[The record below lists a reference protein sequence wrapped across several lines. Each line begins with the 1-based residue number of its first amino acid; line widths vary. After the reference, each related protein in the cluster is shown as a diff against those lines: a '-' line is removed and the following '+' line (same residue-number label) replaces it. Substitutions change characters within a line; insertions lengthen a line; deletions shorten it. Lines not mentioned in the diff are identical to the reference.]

1 MVTSN
6 NTKYV
11 LDFEHNSAGLFGAG
25 ALFGLQLSDI
35 DPEYV
40 STLFTSIG
48 TIYEIQPLTGTLS
61 AVATKV
67 TVSSFTISYAS
78 TSLTLRCSGTT
89 ANAQI
94 KLWGTHEGVFQKEEW
109 YTRNNKQEDTRD
121 SAGAEVDLKY
131 ITVSKSYDI
140 TPGSFYAGYK
150 AVPDR
155 TLSTSITWTIRC
167 RADNT
172 SLTFTGITQNIHNDW
187 NKFKNNIRPFV
198 LKSQNEIATSG
209 TVTKY
214 T

>member
-1 MVTSN
+1 MITSN
-6 NTKYV
+6 NIKYT
-11 LDFEHNSAGLFGAG
+11 LDFEHDSGGLFGLG
-25 ALFGLQLSDI
+25 PLFGLLLSDI
-35 DPEYV
+35 DPVYV
-40 STLFTSIG
+40 STAFTSIG
-48 TIYEIQPLTGTLS
+48 TIYEILPLTGLS
-61 AVATKV
+61 AVSTRV
-67 TVSSFTISYAS
+67 TVSSFTISYAN
-78 TSLTLRCSGTT
+78 TSLTLRCEGTT

-109 YTRNNKQEDTRD
+109 YTRNSKQEDTRD

-172 SLTFTGITQNIHNDW
+172 SLTFTGVTQNIHNDW
-187 NKFKNNIRPFV
+187 DKFRKNIRPFV